1 MSKLERFTALST
13 ILSLQEPV
21 GPSVPTARLARNGVP
36 EPPSKRRFATFFRL
50 LLIRS
55 ILTCIF
61 YNCSKVWRPLTGY
74 FGAGRCTKRELMAKA
89 MRDNGKAIQRLRE
102 VGLRPTRQRVELASV
117 LFKGQDRH
125 VTAESLYEE
134 ASGLGLRI
142 SLATVYNTL
151 HQFTHAGLL
160 RQVIVDA
167 ARGYF
172 DTNTGDH
179 QHFFLEDEGALID
192 IPGDQITVAG
202 VPLPPD
208 GLAVDRV
215 DVVVRVKRA

>member
-1 MSKLERFTALST
+1 MSKA
-13 ILSLQEPV
+13 V
-21 GPSVPTARLARNGVP
+21 
-36 EPPSKRRFATFFRL
+36 
-50 LLIRS
+50 
-55 ILTCIF
+55 
-61 YNCSKVWRPLTGY
+61 
-74 FGAGRCTKRELMAKA
+74 
-89 MRDNGKAIQRLRE
+89 RDNSKAIQRLRA
-102 VGLRPTRQRVELASV
+102 VGLRPTRQRMELASV
-117 LFKGQDRH
+117 LFKGEDRH
-125 VTAESLYEE
+125 VTAEGLYEE

-202 VPLPPD
+202 VPVPPA
-208 GLAVDRV
+208 GLSVDRV
-215 DVVVRVKRA
+215 DVVVRVKRAPSALRT